1 MMLSKIKRLK
11 PYDIID
17 IMENKGKLI
26 YSQEGEDI
34 IIERILGIKD
44 AGYYIDVGAFEPKKF
59 SNTYYFYKKGW
70 EGINIEPN
78 PDKFSLFNE
87 QRKKDINLNIAISD
101 SESELDY
108 YRFKVSAYNTFVKQR
123 YQEVMDKNRSEYLG
137 KVKIKTYKLSKI
149 LDEYLPKDKHIDF
162 LSIDTEGLEVDVLK
176 SNDWSKYKPEL
187 IVIEIVSDSIHSIFE
202 TQAHEM
208 LDQLGYI
215 FSAKTFNT
223 CFYLRRK

>member
-70 EGINIEPN
+70 RGINIEPN

-208 LDQLGYI
+208 LYQLGYI